1 MSRILIT
8 GAFGQ
13 LGTSLRNILSDQSIL
28 AAGRLIPMK
37 EKNGCTVLDITE
49 LNQVRETIALFQ
61 PDVIVHLAAMT
72 DVDGCERDPEMAFD
86 INVRGTENL
95 LDNFNGRFIYISTDY
110 VFDGNEGP
118 YTENDEVNPISVY
131 GRTKFY
137 GEDLVKQSDA
147 NWVILRSNVVFSFN
161 ERTKASFMDWVVDS
175 LKNRQSITVVD
186 DQWNN
191 PTWTVDLARIIS
203 RIMGNEIQG
212 LYHYGGRDLLNRFA
226 FAEMIA
232 ETFKLD
238 RTLIEPIDTA
248 SLNQLAKRPLK
259 SGLCTEKIEI
269 DLSVEALPLRKALNE
284 IYSLS

>member
-1 MSRILIT
+1 MNRILIT

-28 AAGRLIPMK
+28 AVGRMIPMK
-37 EKNGCTVLDITE
+37 EKNGCALLDITE
-49 LNQVRETIALFQ
+49 LNQVRETITLFQ

-86 INVRGTENL
+86 VNVRGTENL

-110 VFDGNEGP
+110 VFDGSDGP
-118 YTENDEVNPISVY
+118 YTEKDEVNPISVY
-131 GRTKFY
+131 GRTKLY
-137 GEDLVKQSDA
+137 AEDLVQQSNT
-147 NWVILRSNVVFSFN
+147 NWVILRSNVVFSFQ

-175 LKNRQSITVVD
+175 LQNRQLITVVD

-203 RIMGNEIQG
+203 RIIDHEIQG
-212 LYHYGGRDLLNRFA
+212 LYHYGGRDLLSRFA

-248 SLNQLAKRPLK
+248 SLNQLAKRPLR
-259 SGLCTEKIEI
+259 SGLCPEKIEI
-269 DLSVEALPLRKALNE
+269 DLNVEALPLRKALDE

>member
-28 AAGRLIPMK
+28 AAGRMIPVE
-37 EKNGCTVLDITE
+37 EKDGCTALDITE

-72 DVDGCERDPEMAFD
+72 NVDGCEQHPEQAFD
-86 INVRGTENL
+86 VNVRGTENL
-95 LDNFNGRFIYISTDY
+95 LDNFSGRFIYISTDY
-110 VFDGNEGP
+110 VFDGSKGP
-118 YTENDEVNPISVY
+118 YGEEDEVNPISVY
-131 GRTKFY
+131 GRTKLY
-137 GEDLVKQSDA
+137 GEDLVQQSNA
-147 NWVILRSNVVFSFN
+147 NWVILRSNVVFSFQ

-203 RIMGNEIQG
+203 RIMDHEIQG

-259 SGLCTEKIEI
+259 SGLRPEKIEI
-269 DLSVEALPLRKALNE
+269 DLGVEALPLQKALNE

>member
-28 AAGRLIPMK
+28 AAGIMIPVE
-37 EKNGCTVLDITE
+37 EKDGCTELDITE
-49 LNQVRETIALFQ
+49 PNQVHETISLFQ

-72 DVDGCERDPEMAFD
+72 DVDDCELDPELAFD
-86 INVRGTENL
+86 VNVHGTEHL
-95 LDNFNGRFIYISTDY
+95 LNNFSGRFIYISTDY
-110 VFDGNEGP
+110 VFDGNDGP
-118 YTENDEVNPISVY
+118 YREKDEVNPLSVY

-137 GEDLVKQSDA
+137 GEDLVQQSDT
-147 NWVILRSNVVFSFN
+147 NWVILRSNVVFSFK

-175 LKNRQSITVVD
+175 LKNRQSITVVN

-191 PTWTVDLARIIS
+191 PTWTIDLARIIS
-203 RIMGNEIQG
+203 RIIDHEIQG

-259 SGLCTEKIEI
+259 SGLRPEKIEI
-269 DLSVEALPLRKALNE
+269 DLGVEALPLQKALDE
-284 IYSLS
+284 IYSFS

>member
-28 AAGRLIPMK
+28 AAGRMIPMK
-37 EKNGCTVLDITE
+37 EKNGCALLDITE
-49 LNQVRETIALFQ
+49 LNQVRETITLFQ

-86 INVRGTENL
+86 VNVRGTENL

-110 VFDGNEGP
+110 VFDGSDGP
-118 YTENDEVNPISVY
+118 YAEKDEVNPLRVY

-137 GEDLVKQSDA
+137 GEDLVQKSDA

-203 RIMGNEIQG
+203 RIIDHEIQG

-269 DLSVEALPLRKALNE
+269 DLSVEALSLRKALNE

>member
-28 AAGRLIPMK
+28 ATGRMIPLE
-37 EKNGCTVLDITE
+37 EKDGCTELDITE
-49 LNQVRETIALFQ
+49 PNQVRETISLFQ

-72 DVDGCERDPEMAFD
+72 DVDDCELDPELAFD
-86 INVRGTENL
+86 VNVHGTEHL
-95 LDNFNGRFIYISTDY
+95 LNNFSGRFIYISTDY
-110 VFDGNEGP
+110 VFDGNDGP
-118 YTENDEVNPISVY
+118 YREKDEVNPLSVY

-137 GEDLVKQSDA
+137 GEDLVQQSDT
-147 NWVILRSNVVFSFN
+147 NWVILRSNVVFSFK

-175 LKNRQSITVVD
+175 LKNRQSITVVN

-191 PTWTVDLARIIS
+191 PTWTIDLARIIS
-203 RIMGNEIQG
+203 RIIDHEIQG

-259 SGLCTEKIEI
+259 SGLRPEKIEI
-269 DLSVEALPLRKALNE
+269 DLGVEALPLQKALDE
-284 IYSLS
+284 IYSFS

>member
-28 AAGRLIPMK
+28 AVGRMIPMK
-37 EKNGCTVLDITE
+37 EKNGCALLDITE
-49 LNQVRETIALFQ
+49 LNQVRETITLFQ

-86 INVRGTENL
+86 VNVRGTENL

-110 VFDGNEGP
+110 VFDGSDGP
-118 YTENDEVNPISVY
+118 YAEKDEVNPISVY

-137 GEDLVKQSDA
+137 GEDLVQQSDA

-203 RIMGNEIQG
+203 RIIDHEIQG

-269 DLSVEALPLRKALNE
+269 DLSVEALPLRKALDE

>member
-28 AAGRLIPMK
+28 AAGRMIPMK
-37 EKNGCTVLDITE
+37 EKNGCTALDITE

-86 INVRGTENL
+86 VNVRGTENL

-110 VFDGNEGP
+110 VFDGSDGP
-118 YTENDEVNPISVY
+118 YKEKDEVNPISVY

-137 GEDLVKQSDA
+137 GEDLVQQSDA

-203 RIMGNEIQG
+203 RIIDHEIQG

-238 RTLIEPIDTA
+238 RTLIEPIVTA
-248 SLNQLAKRPLK
+248 
-259 SGLCTEKIEI
+259 
-269 DLSVEALPLRKALNE
+269 
-284 IYSLS
+284 